1 MRARPSAPSGR
12 PARPTYAG
20 RVSTG
25 QALGAQLARSVA
37 LSALAGSAS
46 VLAHL
51 VVAQHLPPLPVVL
64 AVAVVLLLADLTAG
78 TVLRG
83 RRGTAVRVLGL
94 QVGAHVLLVTGT
106 VAAGSGL
113 AVSPGHHGSV
123 VDAGAVDSAAGLLPS
138 WPMLVAHVVVA
149 LVVAALLAGAET
161 ATRAALQVPALVR
174 AAARALASLLP
185 GATPVPAGPSPS
197 VQHAAHARPPARP
210 RQVLSRAVP
219 ARRGPPARAAA

>member
-1 MRARPSAPSGR
+1 M
-12 PARPTYAG
+12 
-20 RVSTG
+20 STG

-51 VVAQHLPPLPVVL
+51 VVAQHLPPLPVALV
-64 AVAVVLLLADLTAG
+64 VAVVLLLADLTAG

-83 RRGTAVRVLGL
+83 RWCTAVRVLGL

-113 AVSPGHHGSV
+113 VVGAGHHGA

-149 LVVAALLAGAET
+149 LVVAALLTGAET
-161 ATRAALQVPALVR
+161 ATRGALQVPALVR

-185 GATPVPAGPSPS
+185 GAAPVPAGPSPRA
-197 VQHAAHARPPARP
+197 QHAAHARPPARP

-219 ARRGPPARAAA
+219 ARRGPPAPAAA